1 MIKSIDEPFQK
12 VFDITTKLTT
22 IQVKLK
28 TKTLGFF
35 SFIFLGGCFFKK
47 LYRKRFRRN

>member
-22 IQVKLK
+22 IQVYK
-28 TKTLGFF
+28 TE
-35 SFIFLGGCFFKK
+35 S
-47 LYRKRFRRN
+47 RS